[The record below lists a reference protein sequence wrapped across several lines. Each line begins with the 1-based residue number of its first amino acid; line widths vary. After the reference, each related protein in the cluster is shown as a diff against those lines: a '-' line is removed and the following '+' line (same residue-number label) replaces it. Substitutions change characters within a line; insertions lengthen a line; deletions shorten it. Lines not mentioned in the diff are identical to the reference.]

1 MPSHPRLRARAA
13 ALLLTGALAATLVAC
28 SGTGSPDATEAA
40 TDTATVAPTAGGTLT
55 FARSAS
61 TDSLDVNSQITAN
74 NAFAIDKI
82 FESLLTFDTDGAIEP
97 WLAESYDISD
107 DQLTYTFH
115 LRDGLLF
122 SDGTPVTADDVV
134 FSLNRHLQ
142 VEGPLPLSAP
152 VTDIEATDESTV
164 TLTLSSPYTPFLG
177 QIAQF
182 SNGIYPKDFGGRSEE
197 EFFADPVGTGPFVLD
212 EWDPSGDISFVKNE
226 HYWQEG
232 KPYVDRLVYQLV
244 ADDTQQVQQLSS
256 GEVDVIDSVNPA
268 SVEQLEAND
277 AVSVSRTGGWAIEQ
291 VFFNTLDEHFADVD
305 VRRAIAQAIDR
316 EGLTAATT
324 FGTADVAD
332 ALIPPTIEYSAA
344 AEGYALP
351 YDVDAAKESLADSA
365 YPDGFT
371 TTLLVASGNSQ
382 RAQEAQII
390 QQALAPIGITVEIES
405 IDLAS
410 FRARFRALDYQF
422 MINSGLSDAPD
433 PDGLVT
439 FQADPAGF
447 SQSYWT
453 SYSDPEVTDL
463 IAQGR
468 ATAPGDDREQIY
480 LQIQK
485 ILADDVPYIP
495 LFYPQTLKATTSSV
509 HGLTVLPNGSIRF
522 QDAWIEQ

>member
-1 MPSHPRLRARAA
+1 M
-13 ALLLTGALAATLVAC
+13 
-28 SGTGSPDATEAA
+28 
-40 TDTATVAPTAGGTLT
+40 APTAGGTLT

-82 FESLLTFDTDGAIEP
+82 FESLLTFDADGAIEP

-152 VTDIEATDESTV
+152 VTGIEATDESTV

-410 FRARFRALDYQF
+410 FRARFRAL
-422 MINSGLSDAPD
+422 
-433 PDGLVT
+433 
-439 FQADPAGF
+439 
-447 SQSYWT
+447 
-453 SYSDPEVTDL
+453 
-463 IAQGR
+463 
-468 ATAPGDDREQIY
+468 
-480 LQIQK
+480 
-485 ILADDVPYIP
+485 
-495 LFYPQTLKATTSSV
+495 
-509 HGLTVLPNGSIRF
+509 
-522 QDAWIEQ
+522 

>member
-1 MPSHPRLRARAA
+1 MPSPSSPRRRA
-13 ALLLTGALAATLVAC
+13 TGALLAAGLVVTLVAC
-28 SGTGSPDATEAA
+28 TSSPSADPTPT
-40 TDTATVAPTAGGTLT
+40 TDTNDETPVSGGTLT

-61 TDSLDVNSQITAN
+61 VDSLDVNNQITAN

-82 FESLLTFDTDGAIEP
+82 FESLLAFGPDGQIEP
-97 WLAESYDISD
+97 WLAESYDVSD

-122 SDGTPVTADDVV
+122 SDGTEVTADDVV
-134 FSLNRHLQ
+134 FSLDRHLE

-152 VTDIEATDESTV
+152 ISSIEPTDNSTV
-164 TLTLSSPYTPFLG
+164 TITLSTPYTPFLG
-177 QIAQF
+177 QISQF
-182 SNGIYPKDFGGRSEE
+182 SNGIFPEDFGGRTEE
-197 EFFADPVGTGPFVLD
+197 EFFQDPIGTGPFVLD
-212 EWDPSGDISFVKNE
+212 QWDPSGNISFVANE

-232 KPYVDRLVYQLV
+232 KPYVDRLVYKLV

-256 GEVDVIDSVNPA
+256 GDADAIDTVNPA
-268 SVEQLEAND
+268 NVEQLEAND
-277 AVSVSRTGGWAIEQ
+277 SVTVSRTGGWAIEQ

-305 VRRAIAQAIDR
+305 VRRAVAQAIDR

-332 ALIPPTIEYSAA
+332 TLIPPTIEYSASDA
-344 AEGYALP
+344 DYAFE
-351 YDVDAAKESLADSA
+351 YDVDAARESLAQSA
-365 YPDGFT
+365 YPDGFE
-371 TTLLVASGNSQ
+371 TTLLVASGNAQ

-390 QQALAPIGITVEIES
+390 QQALAPIGITVSIES

-410 FRARFRALDYQF
+410 FRARFFALDYEF

-439 FQADPAGF
+439 FQADPEGF

-453 SYSDPEVTDL
+453 SYTNPEVTDL
-463 IAQGR
+463 IHQGR
-468 ATAPGDDREQIY
+468 ATAPGDAREEIY
-480 LQIQK
+480 LRIQQ
-485 ILADDVPYIP
+485 ILADEVPYVP
-495 LFYPQTLKATTSSV
+495 LFYPQTLKATTSAV
-509 HGLTVLPNGSIRF
+509 HGLTVLPYGSIRF